1 MNVLLYIIIG
11 IMAVAGGWWFIRH
24 QRKLRLRAHLM
35 QEAIR
40 NKDFTFRMPTDGM
53 IFGERAMQE
62 TLNQLGETIRQQVN
76 QSEVESW
83 ERLTRVLTHEMMN
96 ATAPITSI
104 SQSLLNRPDVK
115 STPLEDGIQAIYDTS
130 RHLSDFVISYRKM
143 SELEKPKMGDVALLK
158 MIEDIRKAYPQLT
171 WEVNISPDMTVWAD
185 AGMLRQVLMNLVK
198 NAIEAQAQKIVVEAH
213 QDDRSPDSIQNHGPL
228 IFYIGNDGLPIP
240 AENRQSLFVPF
251 FTTKRSGS
259 GIGLSLSRRMMVLQ
273 GGMLELAEQSRMGCR
288 VAFLLSLPRKSTK
301 RATTAVAITR
311 MAHEGV
317 LFQRISPST
326 RHAGKGSISAGR
338 GWKSCPLV
346 NRMMS
351 PTFSSR
357 LMAADDSRAIC
368 RIRSGRSEPNV
379 FNL

>member
-1 MNVLLYIIIG
+1 
-11 IMAVAGGWWFIRH
+11 MAVAGGWWFIRH

-40 NKDFTFRMPTDGM
+40 NKDFTFRMPTGGM

-115 STPLEDGIQAIYDTS
+115 GTPLEDGIKAIYDTS
-130 RHLSDFVISYRKM
+130 RHLSDFVTSYRKM
-143 SELEKPKMGDVALLK
+143 SELEKPKMDDVDLLK
-158 MIEDIRKAYPQLT
+158 MIEDIRKAYPQLA

-198 NAIEAQAQKIVVEAH
+198 NAIEAKAQKIVVEKGQGSNH
-213 QDDRSPDSIQNHGPL
+213 DSAFL
-228 IFYIGNDGLPIP
+228 TLYIGNDGLPIP

-259 GIGLSLSRRMMVLQ
+259 GIGLSLSRRMMILQ
-273 GGMLELAEQSRMGCR
+273 GGMLDLVEQSRQGCS
-288 VAFLLSLPRKSTK
+288 VVFMLSL
-301 RATTAVAITR
+301 
-311 MAHEGV
+311 
-317 LFQRISPST
+317 QPSK
-326 RHAGKGSISAGR
+326 A
-338 GWKSCPLV
+338 
-346 NRMMS
+346 
-351 PTFSSR
+351 SS
-357 LMAADDSRAIC
+357 
-368 RIRSGRSEPNV
+368 
-379 FNL
+379 

>member
-11 IMAVAGGWWFIRH
+11 VMAVAGGWWFIRH

-115 STPLEDGIQAIYDTS
+115 GTPLEDGIKAIYDTS
-130 RHLSDFVISYRKM
+130 RHLSDFVTSYRKM
-143 SELEKPKMGDVALLK
+143 SELEKPKMDDVDLLK
-158 MIEDIRKAYPQLT
+158 MIEDIRKAYPQLA
-171 WEVNISPDMTVWAD
+171 WEVNISPEVTVRAD

-198 NAIEAQAQKIVVEAH
+198 NAIEAKAQKIVVEKG
-213 QDDRSPDSIQNHGPL
+213 QGSNHVSAFL
-228 IFYIGNDGLPIP
+228 TLYIGNDGLPIP

-259 GIGLSLSRRMMVLQ
+259 GIGLSLSRRMMILQ
-273 GGMLELAEQSRMGCR
+273 GGMLDLVEQSRQGCS
-288 VAFLLSLPRKSTK
+288 VVFMLSL
-301 RATTAVAITR
+301 
-311 MAHEGV
+311 
-317 LFQRISPST
+317 QPSK
-326 RHAGKGSISAGR
+326 A
-338 GWKSCPLV
+338 
-346 NRMMS
+346 
-351 PTFSSR
+351 SS
-357 LMAADDSRAIC
+357 
-368 RIRSGRSEPNV
+368 
-379 FNL
+379 

>member
-11 IMAVAGGWWFIRH
+11 VMAVAGGWWFIRH

-40 NKDFTFRMPTDGM
+40 NKDFTFRMPTGGM

-115 STPLEDGIQAIYDTS
+115 GTPLEDGIKAIYDTS
-130 RHLSDFVISYRKM
+130 RHLSDFVTSYRKM
-143 SELEKPKMGDVALLK
+143 SELEKPKMDDVDLLK
-158 MIEDIRKAYPQLT
+158 MIEDIRKAYPQLA
-171 WEVNISPDMTVWAD
+171 WEVNISPEVTVRAD

-198 NAIEAQAQKIVVEAH
+198 NAIEAKAQKIVVEKGQGSNH
-213 QDDRSPDSIQNHGPL
+213 DSAFL
-228 IFYIGNDGLPIP
+228 TLYIGNDGLPIP

-259 GIGLSLSRRMMVLQ
+259 GIGLSLSRRMMILQ
-273 GGMLELAEQSRMGCR
+273 GGMLDLVEQSRQGCS
-288 VAFLLSLPRKSTK
+288 VVFMLSL
-301 RATTAVAITR
+301 
-311 MAHEGV
+311 
-317 LFQRISPST
+317 QPSK
-326 RHAGKGSISAGR
+326 A
-338 GWKSCPLV
+338 
-346 NRMMS
+346 
-351 PTFSSR
+351 SS
-357 LMAADDSRAIC
+357 
-368 RIRSGRSEPNV
+368 
-379 FNL
+379 